1 MLKTQLILTG
11 VITEQDWVEFKE
23 VIQFKFAQDQYFEEM
38 KDAENLRNR
47 IDVLNQ
53 MQPYVGTYFS
63 KEYIMR
69 NVLRM
74 SIEEIETMEK
84 QIAAEPAPTLGMDG
98 QPIEQPQG

>member
-1 MLKTQLILTG
+1 
-11 VITEQDWVEFKE
+11 
-23 VIQFKFAQDQYFEEM
+23 
-38 KDAENLRNR
+38 
-47 IDVLNQ
+47 